1 MRQRKPCSPK
11 DMILFLL
18 ALCCQDDS
26 STTPVSRDDAL
37 DKCFEECFEKVAP
50 IADME
55 EMRQKLDT

>member
-1 MRQRKPCSPK
+1 MQQRKHCSPK

-26 STTPVSRDDAL
+26 STGPVSRDDAL
-37 DKCFEECFEKVAP
+37 DKCFKECSAKVAP
-50 IADME
+50 IANLE